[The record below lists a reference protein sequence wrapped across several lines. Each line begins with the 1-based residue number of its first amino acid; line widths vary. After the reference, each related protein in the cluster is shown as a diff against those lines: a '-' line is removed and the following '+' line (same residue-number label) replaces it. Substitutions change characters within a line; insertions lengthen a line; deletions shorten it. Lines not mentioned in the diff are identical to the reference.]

1 MTWFACCEWRSRFS
15 STTTRA
21 TRKVL
26 LCQWRRDCA
35 HTAAQTFWEKDA
47 DRREGLSNSSF
58 RPCSAAMTVKDP
70 LNNKLKHVERCQ
82 TLLVGENNKKKK
94 KTMLKRGNI
103 QQLERGIQQTSKW
116 TVETF
121 FFFYSRCSPRSQ
133 NKLFFIHR
141 LHSIFPHQNY
151 LSASHTIQV
160 ACLYILANLFSCWR
174 NIC

>member
-1 MTWFACCEWRSRFS
+1 MPTQQL
-15 STTTRA
+15 
-21 TRKVL
+21 K
-26 LCQWRRDCA
+26 
-35 HTAAQTFWEKDA
+35 HPFWETDA

-58 RPCSAAMTVKDP
+58 RPCSAAMTLKDP

-82 TLLVGENNKKKK
+82 TLLVGENNKKKNNNAEK
-94 KTMLKRGNI
+94 GEYPTAR
-103 QQLERGIQQTSKW
+103 ERHTADKQMNCRDLL
-116 TVETF
+116 
-121 FFFYSRCSPRSQ
+121 FFFYSCCSPRSQ

-151 LSASHTIQV
+151 SSALHTIQV

>member
-35 HTAAQTFWEKDA
+35 HTAAQTFWEMDA

-94 KTMLKRGNI
+94 TTMLKRGNI

-116 TVETF
+116 TVEIYYF
-121 FFFYSRCSPRSQ
+121 FFTAVVAQDLKTNFSLFTDFTVYSHI
-133 NKLFFIHR
+133 KIIHQP
-141 LHSIFPHQNY
+141 LI
-151 LSASHTIQV
+151 LSK
-160 ACLYILANLFSCWR
+160 
-174 NIC
+174 